1 MGGRERRFTSVMVLS
16 SSSEEEDQLEEE
28 LRVRVDIV
36 VGAVVVAGRLV
47 LEALVERDEDEAIV
61 LLGWLV
67 LALVVCE
74 VEELCVLVELPYGG
88 GDDGTDELLDFE
100 LELDDRD
107 ELSEE
112 DVDLDDSHLL
122 LDLELVLE
130 DREELSEVVVD

>member
-1 MGGRERRFTSVMVLS
+1 MMVLL

-47 LEALVERDEDEAIV
+47 LEALVERDEDVAIV
-61 LLGWLV
+61 LLGRLV

-74 VEELCVLVELPYGG
+74 IEELCVVVELPYGG
-88 GDDGTDELLDFE
+88 GDGTDELLDFE

-112 DVDLDDSHLL
+112 DVDLDGSQL
-122 LDLELVLE
+122 LDSELELDDRDE
-130 DREELSEVVVD
+130 AREEDVE